1 MILRWAD
8 GLALTVTLLLKMA
21 SFVTKV
27 VQSVLVWNSKVI
39 CLSLNFENFQ
49 QYLAISFRL
58 KVNHQQT
65 L

>member
-1 MILRWAD
+1 MILRWAY

-27 VQSVLVWNSKVI
+27 IQSVLVWNSKVI

-49 QYLAISFRL
+49 QYLEISFRL
-58 KVNHQQT
+58 KVNLQQT